1 MTRLR
6 MLPYAAALGA
16 AAWMGGGAVAEARAA
31 PWQWSASASP
41 GYDTFVQR
49 YSLALED
56 TVEAVSEFDLTLG
69 AEGRTPPDSRHAWAV
84 RPRLSAGSERTRG
97 QLDWEYALRP
107 DGRSPVLRVA
117 GSAQAVRYRDGT
129 GYDLSSDHA
138 EGSLTAR
145 WLLARGGAAA
155 WEARASASTLR
166 YADPSELEPRRDDWS
181 AGFAAVA
188 GAEAG
193 DRWRAGLKYGQRAYP
208 DTTEIDRATL
218 GLDLAWSHDPLDGPS
233 WQLDGRSERRRVRV
247 SAVRPSAWS
256 HALAA
261 EVAAPAGALRAVAAA
276 SLECWRYDDEW
287 GAYADQTRLET
298 RAAVRAG
305 GVSGPLWELGAVR
318 ESLDSHAAGE
328 SYAQWGAC
336 GGLETYGEALTLLL
350 TLEAGRRDYDSAA
363 GDDPLGALYTD
374 FTYVEVGLNLSWT
387 LTDRLRLDGMAQ
399 YLPESHAA
407 DEDDQS
413 LGFGSLRLGYRF

>member
-1 MTRLR
+1 
-6 MLPYAAALGA
+6 
-16 AAWMGGGAVAEARAA
+16 MGGGLCSCSARAA
-31 PWQWSASASP
+31 PWQWTASASP

-69 AEGRTPPDSRHAWAV
+69 AEGRTPPDSRHAWTV

-117 GSAQAVRYRDGT
+117 GSAQAVRYNEGT
-129 GYDLSSDHA
+129 TYNLSSDHA
-138 EGSLTAR
+138 EGSLSAR
-145 WLLARGGAAA
+145 WLLARGGVAA
-155 WEARASASTLR
+155 WEARASAATLR
-166 YADPSELEPRRDDWS
+166 YADPSELEPRRDDWT
-181 AGFAAVA
+181 AGFAAVSTA
-188 GAEAG
+188 GSA

-261 EVAAPAGALRAVAAA
+261 EVAAPAGALRLVAAA
-276 SLECWRYDDEW
+276 LLESWHYDEEW
-287 GAYADQTRLET
+287 GPTPTRRAWRPERRCAPET
-298 RAAVRAG
+298 C
-305 GVSGPLWELGAVR
+305 
-318 ESLDSHAAGE
+318 
-328 SYAQWGAC
+328 WG
-336 GGLETYGEALTLLL
+336 
-350 TLEAGRRDYDSAA
+350 R
-363 GDDPLGALYTD
+363 
-374 FTYVEVGLNLSWT
+374 
-387 LTDRLRLDGMAQ
+387 
-399 YLPESHAA
+399 
-407 DEDDQS
+407 
-413 LGFGSLRLGYRF
+413 FGSWGPSARAWTPTPRGRATGSWGPAAPWRATAKR

>member
-6 MLPYAAALGA
+6 MLPHAAALGA
-16 AAWMGGGAVAEARAA
+16 AAWLGGGAVAEARAA

-69 AEGRTPPDSRHAWAV
+69 AEGRTPPDSRHAWTV

-188 GAEAG
+188 GAAAG
-193 DRWRAGLKYGQRAYP
+193 DRWRAGLKYGRRSYP

-305 GVSGPLWELGAVR
+305 GVFGPLWELGAVR

-350 TLEAGRRDYDSAA
+350 TLEAGRRDYDEAA

-387 LTDRLRLDGMAQ
+387 LSDRLRLDGMAQ

-407 DEDDQS
+407 DEDDQA